1 MSNYTQGP
9 WKESGEHGKV
19 IRSRSNQIV
28 ANVKSLGFADK
39 NNKKLRANALLISAA
54 PELLEALQVIVQN
67 YSAVHGIADLEMHPA
82 IHQAKLAIE
91 KATGEKA

>member
-1 MSNYTQGP
+1 MSNHTQGP

-19 IRSRSNQIV
+19 IRSSSNQIV

-39 NNKKLRANALLISAA
+39 NNKKLKDNVRLISTA
-54 PELLEALQVIVQN
+54 PELLQALQVLVQN
-67 YSAVHGIADLEMHPA
+67 YSAVHGIGDLEMQPA